1 MVTARDISAYL
12 DMLFPPSLSES
23 WDNDGLSVDPCP
35 FADVKTAAVAL
46 DLTSEVL
53 DWAESIGAGCVV
65 THHPLI
71 FRPLSSLRADDSV
84 GKRVIRCI
92 KSGIAAVSCHT
103 RLDSA
108 EGGVNDCLAAAAGL
122 SGTAAFLPF
131 GRVGDLP
138 SPMPPAEF
146 AALLERALCAP
157 VAFSGT
163 RPVSRVALVSGG
175 GKDYVK
181 EAFLTGADTY
191 LTGEVNHSAAI
202 DAAEYGINLFA
213 ATHHGTEAVVLP
225 FIARKLSERFGELEV
240 HIYGE

>member
-108 EGGVNDCLAAAAGL
+108 EGGVNDCLAAAAGIT
-122 SGTAAFLPF
+122 GAFAFLPF

-146 AALLERALCAP
+146 AALLERALRARCLFRHP
-157 VAFSGT
+157 PGQPRRT
-163 RPVSRVALVSGG
+163 RQRRRQGLCERGLPDRRRYLSDRRGKPLRGHRCRRIRHQSFHRHSSRHRGG
-175 GKDYVK
+175 GASLHRPK
-181 EAFLTGADTY
+181 AFGAVR
-191 LTGEVNHSAAI
+191 GA
-202 DAAEYGINLFA
+202 
-213 ATHHGTEAVVLP
+213 
-225 FIARKLSERFGELEV
+225 
-240 HIYGE
+240 